1 MTLLPLLISKQ
12 PPEWLKQFLKEK
24 SSLPCKQIDRGEPHT
39 DISHY
44 DEKHSHK
51 IFPYLMDGVWKERR
65 GIIEAKLFLKC
76 SGIIHV
82 ALGNCYNG

>member
-1 MTLLPLLISKQ
+1 MSLLPLLFSHQ

-24 SSLPCKQIDRGEPHT
+24 KLFAMQPDKRSEPHT

-51 IFPYLMDGVWKERR
+51 VFAYLMDGVWKERKNKGKVIPQR
-65 GIIEAKLFLKC
+65 Q
-76 SGIIHV
+76 
-82 ALGNCYNG
+82 